1 MSLGIL
7 SGRFTMHGEGVRNV
21 FSSRTEALRRITRS
35 KKIYVA
41 TRQCANNERNQTHP
55 HSPSF
60 RHSFPSNSAKNQATI
75 DALERL
81 PQRLYSNDAL
91 ACRITRG
98 NVVRVHSS
106 YDPFNCRE
114 FSLASWR
121 QPGSRILPRS
131 SHPGPV
137 IDARRSEH
145 S

>member
-75 DALERL
+75 NALERL

-91 ACRITRG
+91 ACRTTAETSYVFTAHMIHSIAESFRSPRG
-98 NVVRVHSS
+98 ANQGVVFCHAH
-106 YDPFNCRE
+106 
-114 FSLASWR
+114 L
-121 QPGSRILPRS
+121 IL
-131 SHPGPV
+131 
-137 IDARRSEH
+137 DL
-145 S
+145 